1 MPNSLANDPEQS
13 RDLASLLRSSIKFI
27 AVGMIAGALIG
38 TAASLSMHPR
48 WTAKM
53 TVQIG
58 QISTWDS
65 KGVNS
70 RMMENQLTA
79 SDRYNLPSFRLG
91 VLAALEL
98 PEPDTG
104 SRDAN
109 LVFDSLRATAAK
121 SPDLI
126 NVQVSAY
133 SREAAGAALTAALK
147 AFSAEHQKQYEAA
160 INGMKRDLGE
170 AQTKLTAAEQ
180 DYQLATKSLRTGI
193 ATNEARSEQSRNILV
208 TNMATLINA
217 QILDLR
223 QRIGGY
229 REALEPLRTYPTR
242 IVGAVYAPTSP
253 STPGISILVAVGAVL
268 GALAATAFALLRN
281 TAPTPT

>member
-1 MPNSLANDPEQS
+1 
-13 RDLASLLRSSIKFI
+13 
-27 AVGMIAGALIG
+27 
-38 TAASLSMHPR
+38 
-48 WTAKM
+48 
-53 TVQIG
+53 
-58 QISTWDS
+58 
-65 KGVNS
+65 
-70 RMMENQLTA
+70 
-79 SDRYNLPSFRLG
+79 
-91 VLAALEL
+91 
-98 PEPDTG
+98 
-104 SRDAN
+104 
-109 LVFDSLRATAAK
+109 
-121 SPDLI
+121 
-126 NVQVSAY
+126 VSAY

-253 STPGISILVAVGAVL
+253 STPGISILVAIGAVL